1 MSANKIN
8 DAVQKCLNE
17 CYSSPNPLA
26 TLATFATR
34 LRTEEAWQTAEVEQ
48 VETTVRRIL
57 TAMMGE
63 NDSD

>member
-8 DAVQKCLNE
+8 EAVQKCLDQ
-17 CYSSPNPLA
+17 CYCSPNPLA
-26 TLATFATR
+26 TLATFASD
-34 LRTEEAWQTAEVEQ
+34 LRKDEGWHLAEVEQ